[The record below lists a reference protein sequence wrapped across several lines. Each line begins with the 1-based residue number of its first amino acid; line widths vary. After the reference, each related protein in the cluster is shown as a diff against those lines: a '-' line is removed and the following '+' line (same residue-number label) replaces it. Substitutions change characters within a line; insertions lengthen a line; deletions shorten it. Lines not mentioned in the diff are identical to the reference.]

1 MSFARKRKRRYDRND
16 RQCRITC
23 PKCHAKLIEK
33 TEYGLVCMECGWM
46 KLSSMDK
53 SVNTLGEKQ
62 YDARGVQS

>member
-1 MSFARKRKRRYDRND
+1 MSFARKCKRRSDRNN
-16 RQCRITC
+16 RQGRTTC

-33 TEYGLVCMECGWM
+33 TGYGPICMECGWM

-62 YDARGVQS
+62 YDARRMV

>member
-1 MSFARKRKRRYDRND
+1 MSFARKCKRRSSRNN
-16 RQCRITC
+16 RQGRSTC

-33 TEYGLVCMECGWM
+33 TGYGLVCMECGWM

-62 YDARGVQS
+62 YDARRMV

>member
-1 MSFARKRKRRYDRND
+1 MSFARKCKRRSDRNN
-16 RQCRITC
+16 RQGRSTC

-33 TEYGLVCMECGWM
+33 SGYGLTCMECGWM

-62 YDARGVQS
+62 YDARRMV